1 MRTRPSRYVL
11 RALMRA
17 HSLKSPDIARLVNYQ
32 PQTVRSWLCGT
43 RNIPARAWRRIITRY
58 PIRLDA

>member
-1 MRTRPSRYVL
+1 MRARPSRFVL

-17 HSLKSPDIARLVNYQ
+17 HGLKCPDIAALVHYQ
-32 PQTVRSWLCGT
+32 PQTVRAWLCGA

-58 PIRLDA
+58 PVCIVA